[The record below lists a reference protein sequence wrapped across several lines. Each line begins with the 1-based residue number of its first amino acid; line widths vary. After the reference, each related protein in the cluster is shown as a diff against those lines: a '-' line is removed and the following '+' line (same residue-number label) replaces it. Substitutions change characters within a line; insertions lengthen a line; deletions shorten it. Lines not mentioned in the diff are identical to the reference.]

1 MRTILSTLVTKVQ
14 KKYRNKGEIR
24 EKLHNLVFNGR
35 ICVFVHVY
43 QNVRGLP
50 PEASASS
57 KGFFPSLARHSCKTC
72 ICIDHVVRHVPQ

>member
-14 KKYRNKGEIR
+14 KNKEIR

-35 ICVFVHVY
+35 ICVFVHVC